1 MNVADAINKG
11 QQIHK
16 TARQVYMEKQLSR
29 PVSVTGILQFMQ
41 EQMTINGYGPMA
53 PINKANTKK
62 IFGFIKFLKN
72 AGYTDPEIYGFVKD
86 CVENWA
92 TISQIKIFT
101 DGRKSYTLDVVPN
114 IVDIIICKTQIFNE
128 INKKEAGIDLDEESL
143 WELWGK
149 A

>member
-1 MNVADAINKG
+1 MNVAEAVNKG
-11 QQIHK
+11 KDTHK
-16 TARQVYMEKQLSR
+16 TARQVYLERQLQR

-72 AGYTDPEIYGFVKD
+72 ADYTDPEIYGFVKD

-92 TISQIKIFT
+92 EISKIQIYT
-101 DGRKSYTLDVVPN
+101 DNRKSYTLDVVPN
-114 IVDIIICKTQIFNE
+114 IVDLINCKSQIYNE
-128 INKKEAGIDLDEESL
+128 INKKEAEIEEEEKDIWQL
-143 WELWGK
+143 WSES
-149 A
+149 

>member
-1 MNVADAINKG
+1 MNVADAVNKG
-11 QQIHK
+11 KDTHK
-16 TARQVYMEKQLSR
+16 TARQVYLEKQLLR

-72 AGYTDPEIYGFVKD
+72 ADYTDPEIYGFVKD

-92 TISQIKIFT
+92 NISQLKIFT

-114 IVDIIICKTQIFNE
+114 LVDIIICKTQIFNE
-128 INKKEAGIDLDEESL
+128 INKKEVEDNAEEESL
-143 WELWGK
+143 WDLWGK
-149 A
+149 E